1 MANKNSKRVAAG
13 RRNRKKRGALTQQA
27 IQRLREAA
35 DENRPWQFA
44 TGPQTAEG
52 KVRSAANSAKTRKP
66 YFESTQIIQTAK
78 GILSDLSKMK
88 RHSYIDPESA
98 TLKDGEELSE
108 LLRDIIFDG
117 SSAIS
122 RSLVADL
129 LDQAKVAE

>member
-13 RRNRKKRGALTQQA
+13 RRNRKKRGAPTQQA
-27 IQRLREAA
+27 IQRLREVA

-52 KVRSAANSAKTRKP
+52 KVRSANSAKTRKP